1 MANRAPHECN
11 ATHAIALHSCGARL
25 AIGPKSGVLTR
36 DAASDKLMP
45 MSSWE
50 EIADQVVPNNAPA
63 TGLATGASRR
73 RKTGDLSGAIG
84 GALGAERFLEPP
96 SLRHNALPDEA
107 WNGAEMWGAS
117 GAFYQIDQPT
127 TFFDAESGNLRERLE
142 NALANP
148 PSQYLEGLSPE
159 DLLFCDIE
167 TTGLSSAEPLF
178 LIGTMRFIE
187 GAARLQLYLART
199 PDEEKAILE
208 AFGAQLRAKT
218 LVTFN
223 GKSFDWPF
231 IEGRANRNLVRLPKW
246 QTHYDLLYSAR
257 RRYKGE
263 LPNCRLQTLEAGVC
277 KRGRRGDIPSGRIP
291 QQYYDF
297 LDEAH
302 KPNIGA
308 PLLAPVI
315 FHCALDVLTMA
326 ELICCMSE

>member
-1 MANRAPHECN
+1 MGFGKMSSKFFSETKRVGN
-11 ATHAIALHSCGARL
+11 
-25 AIGPKSGVLTR
+25 KLTR
-36 DAASDKLMP
+36 PPSAKLAL

-50 EIADQVVPNNAPA
+50 EIADKVVPNMAPA
-63 TGLATGASRR
+63 PGLATGAGRR

-96 SLRHNALPDEA
+96 TLRKDALPDEA

-117 GAFYQIDQPT
+117 GAFYLIDQPT
-127 TFFDAESGNLRERLE
+127 TFFDDQSADLPARLT
-142 NALANP
+142 NALKKP
-148 PSQYLEGLSPE
+148 PSSWLDGLAPE

-178 LIGTMRFIE
+178 LIGTMRFVE
-187 GAARLQLYLART
+187 GEARLQLYLARH
-199 PDEEKAILE
+199 PNEEKAILE
-208 AFGAQLRAKT
+208 AFGAHLRAKT

-231 IEGRANRNLVRLPKW
+231 IEGRATRNLVRLPKPAG
-246 QTHYDLLYSAR
+246 HYDLLYSAR
-257 RRYKGE
+257 RRYRSE

-291 QQYYDF
+291 DQYYDF
-297 LDEAH
+297 LDQSH
-302 KPNIGA
+302 LPNIGA

-326 ELICCMSE
+326 ELICCMAE